1 MVCSH
6 GIEESVP
13 GPRSARPVE
22 ASIGSAQCEDD
33 RIIQL
38 LIVLDVR
45 ELVQHNHVQGL
56 ATDRIRIVRQSLYH
70 RPVSKREPPF
80 RGGPSST
87 SRPSLDKSLEILS
100 TIFRLCRLLGA
111 TIAALNPFRVRALKR
126 TATAI
131 ARLLPLCLDHR
142 ARMNWLLSR
151 KSFS

>member
-80 RGGPSST
+80 SSRTLKHLPST
-87 SRPSLDKSLEILS
+87 PRPEPCDLADHLQ
-100 TIFRLCRLLGA
+100 
-111 TIAALNPFRVRALKR
+111 P
-126 TATAI
+126 
-131 ARLLPLCLDHR
+131 LPL
-142 ARMNWLLSR
+142 AGSNYP
-151 KSFS
+151 